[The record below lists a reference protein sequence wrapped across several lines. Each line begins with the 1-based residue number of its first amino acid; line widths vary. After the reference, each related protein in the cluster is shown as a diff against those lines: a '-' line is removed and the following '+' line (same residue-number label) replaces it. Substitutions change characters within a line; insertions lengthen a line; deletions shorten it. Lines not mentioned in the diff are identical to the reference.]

1 MRRTEGYSIM
11 QKDYGKEQIVFAGF
25 WVRLAAYVIDSVVVG
40 AGLLVIR
47 LLMSGVMAL
56 LEGTVLGGNLLFS
69 YDLKDI
75 VVYLGGVLYFIL
87 CTYYTGTTLGK
98 KALNLR
104 VVGTASDEKIPLFNV
119 IYRETVGRFLSGFFA
134 GLGYLLIAAD
144 KEKRGLHDILG
155 DTRVI
160 YAKNVKLYPQYT
172 KMPPYGQGINMPPRP
187 IAPQGS
193 YHMAEPGQMP
203 LQERPMPP
211 QEQQM
216 PSQSGEQDAPTQEQ

>member
-1 MRRTEGYSIM
+1 M
-11 QKDYGKEQIVFAGF
+11 QKDYGKEQVVFAGF

-69 YDLKDI
+69 YDLKDS
-75 VVYLGGVLYFIL
+75 VVNLGGVLYFIL

>member
-1 MRRTEGYSIM
+1 M
-11 QKDYGKEQIVFAGF
+11 QKDYGKEQVVFAGF

-75 VVYLGGVLYFIL
+75 VVYLGGVLYYIL

>member
-1 MRRTEGYSIM
+1 M